1 MIVLPAI
8 DLKAGEVVRL
18 KQGDFER
25 KTVYSQNPL
34 EIAEDFAAQGAEWLH
49 LVDLDGA
56 SAGESK
62 NFNVIKKIAAETE
75 LKIQTGGGI
84 RKKEDVKHLLD
95 LGVKRAIIG
104 TLAVKDPE
112 TLSEIIEE
120 FGAESILV
128 SIDARDGKVATSGWL
143 EESEK
148 DMLDFAK
155 EMEAL
160 GVKYILYTDIGRDGM
175 LSGPDFAGLKKL
187 KKETDLKIIASG
199 GISSNQDLYNLAAA
213 DFYGAIT
220 GQAIYQGQVDIKEF
234 LSKLGDEVNA

>member
-34 EIAEDFAAQGAEWLH
+34 KIAEEFAAAGAEWLH

-62 NFNVIKKIAAETE
+62 NFNVIKKIAAETK

-84 RKKEDVKHLLD
+84 RKKEDVRRLLE

-104 TLAVKDPE
+104 TLAVKEPE
-112 TLSEIIEE
+112 LLAEIIDE
-120 FGAESILV
+120 FGPDSILV
-128 SIDARDGKVATSGWL
+128 SIDAREGKVATSGWL
-143 EESEK
+143 EASER
-148 DMLDFAK
+148 DILDFAK

-187 KKETDLKIIASG
+187 KAETNLNIIASG
-199 GISSNQDLYNLAAA
+199 GISSNQDLYDLAAD

-220 GQAIYQGQVDIKEF
+220 GQAIYQGKVNLKEVLKELGEVD
-234 LSKLGDEVNA
+234 A

>member
-34 EIAEDFAAQGAEWLH
+34 QIAEDFAAKGAEWLH

-84 RKKEDVKHLLD
+84 RKKEDVKRVLD

-104 TLAVKDPE
+104 TLAVKDPD
-112 TLSEIIEE
+112 TLAEILEE

-128 SIDARDGKVATSGWL
+128 SIDAREGKVATSGWL

-148 DMLDFAK
+148 DMLAFAK
-155 EMEAL
+155 EMAAL
-160 GVKYILYTDIGRDGM
+160 GVKYILYNDIGRDGM
-175 LSGPDFAGLKKL
+175 LSGPDIEGLKKL
-187 KKETDLKIIASG
+187 KEETDLKIIASG
-199 GISSNQDLYNLAAA
+199 GISSNQDLYDLAAA
-213 DFYGAIT
+213 NFYGAIT
-220 GQAIYQGQVDIKEF
+220 GQAIYQGKVDLEKV
-234 LSKLGDEVNA
+234 LTKLGEVDA

>member
-18 KQGDFER
+18 KQGDFDR
-25 KTVYSQNPL
+25 KTVYSQDPL
-34 EIAEDFAAQGAEWLH
+34 AVAEDFAAKGAEWLH

-62 NFNVIKKIAAETE
+62 NFNIIKKIAAETE

-84 RKKEDVKHLLD
+84 RKKEDVKRLLD

-112 TLSEIIEE
+112 LLAEIIEE
-120 FGAESILV
+120 FGAESVLV
-128 SIDARDGKVATSGWL
+128 SIDARAGKVATSGWL
-143 EESEK
+143 EASER
-148 DMLDFAK
+148 DMLDFAQ

-175 LSGPDFAGLKKL
+175 LSGPDFEGLKKL
-187 KKETDLKIIASG
+187 KAETGLKIVASG
-199 GISSNQDLYNLAAA
+199 GISSNQDLYDLAEAG
-213 DFYGAIT
+213 FYGAIT
-220 GQAIYQGQVDIKEF
+220 GQAIYQGQVDLEEVLK
-234 LSKLGDEVNA
+234 KLGDESA

>member
-34 EIAEDFAAQGAEWLH
+34 KIAEEFAAAGAEWLH

-62 NFNVIKKIAAETE
+62 NFNVIKKIAAETK

-84 RKKEDVKHLLD
+84 RKKEDVRRLLE

-104 TLAVKDPE
+104 TLAVKEPE
-112 TLSEIIEE
+112 LLAEIIDE
-120 FGAESILV
+120 FGADSILV
-128 SIDARDGKVATSGWL
+128 SIDAREGKVATSGWL
-143 EESEK
+143 EASER

-187 KKETDLKIIASG
+187 KAETNLKIIASG
-199 GISSNQDLYNLAAA
+199 GISSNQDLYDLAAD

-220 GQAIYQGQVDIKEF
+220 GQAIYQGKVNLKEVLKELGEVD
-234 LSKLGDEVNA
+234 A

>member
-34 EIAEDFAAQGAEWLH
+34 QIAEDFAAKGAEWLH

-84 RKKEDVKHLLD
+84 RKKEDVKRLLD

-104 TLAVKDPE
+104 TLAVKEPE
-112 TLSEIIEE
+112 TLSEILKE

-143 EESEK
+143 EESER

-160 GVKYILYTDIGRDGM
+160 GVRYILYTDIGRDGM

-187 KKETDLKIIASG
+187 KEETNLNIIASG
-199 GISSNQDLYNLAAA
+199 GISSNQDLYDLAAE
-213 DFYGAIT
+213 DYYGAIT
-220 GQAIYQGQVDIKEF
+220 GQAIYQAKVDLEEV
-234 LSKLGDEVNA
+234 LTELGEANA

>member
-8 DLKAGEVVRL
+8 DLKSGEVVRL

-34 EIAEDFAAQGAEWLH
+34 AVAEDLAAQGAEWLH

-56 SAGESK
+56 AAGESQ
-62 NFNVIKKIAAETE
+62 NYAVIKKIVAETE

-84 RKKEDVKHLLD
+84 RKKEDVRRLLD
-95 LGVKRAIIG
+95 LGVKRVIIG

-112 TLSEIIEE
+112 LLAELIEE

-128 SIDARDGKVATSGWL
+128 SIDAREGKVATSGWL
-143 EESEK
+143 EASER
-148 DMLDFAK
+148 DMLDFAR

-175 LSGPDFAGLKKL
+175 LSGPDFAGLRKL
-187 KKETDLKIIASG
+187 QSETELKIVASG
-199 GISSNQDLYNLAAA
+199 GISSNQDLYDLAAEN
-213 DFYGAIT
+213 FYGAIT
-220 GQAIYQGQVDIKEF
+220 GQAIYQGKVDLKKVLAE
-234 LSKLGDEVNA
+234 LGEKNA

>member
-1 MIVLPAI
+1 MLVLPAI

-34 EIAEDFAAQGAEWLH
+34 EVAEDFAAKGAEWLH

-84 RKKEDVKHLLD
+84 RKKEDVKRLLD

-112 TLSEIIEE
+112 TLAEILTE
-120 FGAESILV
+120 FGSESILV

-143 EESEK
+143 EASER

-187 KKETDLKIIASG
+187 KSATELNIIASG
-199 GISSNQDLYNLAAA
+199 GISSNQDLYDLAAA

-220 GQAIYQGQVDIKEF
+220 GQAIYQGKVDLKEV
-234 LSKLGDEVNA
+234 LKKLGENNA

>member
-34 EIAEDFAAQGAEWLH
+34 EIAEDFAAKGAEWLH

-56 SAGESK
+56 SAGKSK

-84 RKKEDVKHLLD
+84 RKKEDVKRLLD

-104 TLAVKDPE
+104 TMAVKDPD
-112 TLSEIIEE
+112 TLAEILEE

-143 EESEK
+143 EESER

-155 EMEAL
+155 EMESL
-160 GVKYILYTDIGRDGM
+160 GIKYILYTDIGRDGM
-175 LSGPDFAGLKKL
+175 LSGPDFKGLKKL
-187 KKETDLKIIASG
+187 QEETNLNIIASG
-199 GISSNQDLYNLAAA
+199 GISSNQDLYDLAAE

-220 GQAIYQGQVDIKEF
+220 GQAIYQGKVDLKQV
-234 LSKLGDEVNA
+234 LTKLGEDNA

>member
-18 KQGDFER
+18 EQGNFDR

-34 EIAEDFAAQGAEWLH
+34 AVAQKFEAEGAEWLH

-75 LKIQTGGGI
+75 LRIQTGGGI
-84 RKKEDVKHLLD
+84 RKREDVKRLLD
-95 LGVKRAIIG
+95 LGVERAIIG
-104 TLAVKDPE
+104 TLAVKEPE
-112 TLSEIIEE
+112 TLAEIIEE
-120 FGAESILV
+120 FGTESILV

-143 EESEK
+143 EASER

-160 GVKYILYTDIGRDGM
+160 GVRYILYTDIGRDGM

-187 KKETDLKIIASG
+187 KQVTELKIIASG
-199 GISSNQDLYNLAAA
+199 GISSNQDLYDLAAE

-220 GQAIYQGQVDIKEF
+220 GQAIYQKKVDLEEV
-234 LSKLGDEVNA
+234 LTKLGEANA

>member
-1 MIVLPAI
+1 MLVLPAI

-34 EIAEDFAAQGAEWLH
+34 EVAEDFAAKGAEWLH

-56 SAGESK
+56 SGGESK

-84 RKKEDVKHLLD
+84 RKKEDVKRLLD

-112 TLSEIIEE
+112 TLSEILTE

-143 EESEK
+143 EASER

-155 EMEAL
+155 EMGAL

-187 KKETDLKIIASG
+187 KSATELNIIASG
-199 GISSNQDLYNLAAA
+199 GISSNQDLYDLAAA

-220 GQAIYQGQVDIKEF
+220 GQAIYQGKVDLKEV
-234 LSKLGDEVNA
+234 LKKLGENNA

>member
-18 KQGDFER
+18 KQGDFDR

-34 EIAEDFAAQGAEWLH
+34 QIAEDFAAKGAEWLH

-56 SAGESK
+56 SAGKSK

-84 RKKEDVKHLLD
+84 RKKEDVKRLLD

-104 TLAVKDPE
+104 TLAVKDPD

-128 SIDARDGKVATSGWL
+128 SIDARAGKVATSGWL
-143 EESEK
+143 EASEK
-148 DMLDFAK
+148 DMLAFAK

-160 GVKYILYTDIGRDGM
+160 GVRYILYTDIGRDGM
-175 LSGPDFAGLKKL
+175 LSGPDFVGLKKL
-187 KKETDLKIIASG
+187 KEETDLNIIASG
-199 GISSNQDLYNLAAA
+199 GISSNQDLYDLAAA

-220 GQAIYQGQVDIKEF
+220 GQAIYQNKVDLEEV
-234 LSKLGDEVNA
+234 LTKLGEKNA

>member
-34 EIAEDFAAQGAEWLH
+34 QIAEDFAAKGAEWLH

-84 RKKEDVKHLLD
+84 RKREDVKRLLD
-95 LGVKRAIIG
+95 LGVQRVIIG
-104 TLAVKDPE
+104 TLAVKEPE
-112 TLSEIIEE
+112 TLAEFLGE

-128 SIDARDGKVATSGWL
+128 SIDAREGKVATSGWL

-148 DMLDFAK
+148 DMLAFAK
-155 EMEAL
+155 EMAAL

-175 LSGPDFAGLKKL
+175 LSGPDFEGLKKL
-187 KKETDLKIIASG
+187 KEETDLKIIASG
-199 GISSNQDLYNLAAA
+199 GISSNQDLYDLAAA
-213 DFYGAIT
+213 NFYGAIT
-220 GQAIYQGQVDIKEF
+220 GQAIYQGKVDLEKV
-234 LSKLGDEVNA
+234 LTKLGEVDA

>member
-18 KQGDFER
+18 KQGDFDR

-34 EIAEDFAAQGAEWLH
+34 KIAESFSAKGAEWLH

-56 SAGESK
+56 SAGKSK
-62 NFNVIKKIAAETE
+62 NFNVIKKIAAKTD

-84 RKKEDVKHLLD
+84 RKIEDVKRLLE

-104 TLAVKDPE
+104 TLAVKNPDV
-112 TLSEIIEE
+112 LADIIEE
-120 FGAESILV
+120 FGRESILV

-148 DMLDFAK
+148 DMLDFAR
-155 EMEAL
+155 EMETL

-175 LSGPDFAGLKKL
+175 LSGPDFSGLKKL
-187 KKETDLKIIASG
+187 KKQTDLNIIASG
-199 GISSNQDLYNLAAA
+199 GISSNQDLYDLAAEG
-213 DFYGAIT
+213 FYGAIT
-220 GQAIYQGQVDIKEF
+220 GQAIYQNKIDLEKVLK
-234 LSKLGDEVNA
+234 KLGEVNA

>member
-34 EIAEDFAAQGAEWLH
+34 KIAKDFAAKGADWLH

-84 RKKEDVKHLLD
+84 RKKEDVRRLLE

-104 TLAVKDPE
+104 TLAVKEPK
-112 TLSEIIEE
+112 LLAEIIDE
-120 FGAESILV
+120 FGPESILV
-128 SIDARDGKVATSGWL
+128 SIDAREGKVATSGWL
-143 EESEK
+143 EASER
-148 DMLDFAK
+148 DMLDFAR

-175 LSGPDFAGLKKL
+175 LSGPDFTGLKKL
-187 KKETDLKIIASG
+187 KSATNLKIIASG
-199 GISSNQDLYNLAAA
+199 GISSNQDLYDLAAA
-213 DFYGAIT
+213 GFYGAIT
-220 GQAIYQGQVDIKEF
+220 GQAIYQGKVDLNEVLKE
-234 LSKLGDEVNA
+234 LGELDA

>member
-18 KQGDFER
+18 KQGDFAR
-25 KTVYSQNPL
+25 KTVYSQDPL
-34 EIAEDFAAQGAEWLH
+34 AVAKDFAAKGAEWLH

-62 NFNVIKKIAAETE
+62 NFNVIQKIATETE

-84 RKKEDVKHLLD
+84 RKKEDVKRLLD
-95 LGVKRAIIG
+95 LGVNRVIIG
-104 TLAVKDPE
+104 TLAVKDPN

-120 FGAESILV
+120 FGSESILV

-148 DMLDFAK
+148 DMLDFAE

-160 GVKYILYTDIGRDGM
+160 GVRYILYTDIGRDGM

-187 KKETDLKIIASG
+187 KAETGLKIIASG
-199 GISSNQDLYNLAAA
+199 GISSNQDLYDLAA
-213 DFYGAIT
+213 DGFYGAIT
-220 GQAIYQGQVDIKEF
+220 GQAIYQAKVDLKEV
-234 LSKLGDEVNA
+234 LTKLGEVNA

>member
-18 KQGDFER
+18 RQGDFER
-25 KTVYSQNPL
+25 KTVYSQHPL
-34 EIAEDFAAQGAEWLH
+34 KIAEDFATKGAEWLH

-62 NFNVIKKIAAETE
+62 NFSVIKKIAEKTD

-84 RKKEDVKHLLD
+84 RKKEDVKLLLG

-104 TLAVKDPE
+104 TLAVKDPD
-112 TLSEIIEE
+112 TLKEIITE

-155 EMEAL
+155 EMESL

-175 LSGPDFAGLKKL
+175 LSGPDFSGLKKL
-187 KKETDLKIIASG
+187 KEKTDLKIIASG
-199 GISSNQDLYNLAAA
+199 GISSNQDLYDLAS
-213 DFYGAIT
+213 DNFYGAIT
-220 GQAIYQGQVDIKEF
+220 GQAIYQGKVDLEKVLTE
-234 LSKLGDEVNA
+234 LGEANA

>member
-8 DLKAGEVVRL
+8 DLKSGEVVRL

-25 KTVYSQNPL
+25 KTVYSQDPL
-34 EIAEDFAAQGAEWLH
+34 AVAEDFAAKGAEWLH

-56 SAGESK
+56 AVGESQ
-62 NFNVIKKIAAETE
+62 NYAVIKKIAAATD

-84 RKKEDVKHLLD
+84 RKKEDVKRLLD
-95 LGVKRAIIG
+95 IGVKRAIIG

-112 TLSEIIEE
+112 LLAAMIRK

-143 EESEK
+143 EASK
-148 DMLDFAK
+148 KNMLDFAR

-160 GVKYILYTDIGRDGM
+160 GVKYILYTDISRDGM
-175 LSGPDFAGLKKL
+175 LKGPDFTGLRKL
-187 KKETDLKIIASG
+187 KAETELKIIASG
-199 GISSNQDLYNLAAA
+199 GISSNQDLYDLAAE

-220 GQAIYQGQVDIKEF
+220 GQAIYQAKVDLEEVLK
-234 LSKLGDEVNA
+234 KLGENNA

>member
-18 KQGDFER
+18 KQGDFAR
-25 KTVYSQNPL
+25 KTVYSQDPL
-34 EIAEDFAAQGAEWLH
+34 AVAKDFAAKGAEWLH

-62 NFNVIKKIAAETE
+62 NFNVIQKIATETE

-84 RKKEDVKHLLD
+84 RKKEDVKRLLD
-95 LGVKRAIIG
+95 LGVNRVIIG
-104 TLAVKDPE
+104 TLAVKDPN

-148 DMLDFAK
+148 DMLDFAE

-160 GVKYILYTDIGRDGM
+160 GVRYILYTDIGRDGM

-187 KKETDLKIIASG
+187 KAETGLKIIASG
-199 GISSNQDLYNLAAA
+199 GISSNQDLYDLAA
-213 DFYGAIT
+213 DGFYGAIT
-220 GQAIYQGQVDIKEF
+220 GQAIYQAKVDLKEV
-234 LSKLGDEVNA
+234 LTKLGEVNA

>member
-25 KTVYSQNPL
+25 KTVYSQHPL
-34 EIAEDFAAQGAEWLH
+34 QIAENFAAKGAEWLH

-56 SAGESK
+56 SAGKSK
-62 NFNVIKKIAAETE
+62 NFNVTKKIAAETE

-84 RKKEDVKHLLD
+84 RQREDVKRLLD

-104 TLAVKDPE
+104 TLAVKEPE
-112 TLSEIIEE
+112 ILAELIEE

-143 EESEK
+143 EASER

-155 EMEAL
+155 EMETL
-160 GVKYILYTDIGRDGM
+160 GVRYILYTDIGRDGM

-187 KKETDLKIIASG
+187 KEETNLNIIASG
-199 GISSNQDLYNLAAA
+199 GISSNQDLYDLAAE

-220 GQAIYQGQVDIKEF
+220 GQAIYQKKVDLEEV
-234 LSKLGDEVNA
+234 LTKLGEANA

>member
-8 DLKAGEVVRL
+8 DLKSGEVVRL

-25 KTVYSQNPL
+25 ETVYSQDPL
-34 EIAEDFAAQGAEWLH
+34 AVAEDFAAKGAEWLH

-56 SAGESK
+56 AVGESQ
-62 NFNVIKKIAAETE
+62 NYAVIKKIAAATD

-84 RKKEDVKHLLD
+84 RKKEDVKRLLD
-95 LGVKRAIIG
+95 IGVKRAIIG

-112 TLSEIIEE
+112 LLAAMIRK

-143 EESEK
+143 EASEK
-148 DMLDFAK
+148 NMLDFAR

-160 GVKYILYTDIGRDGM
+160 GVKYILYTDISRDGM
-175 LSGPDFAGLKKL
+175 LKGPDFTGLRKL
-187 KKETDLKIIASG
+187 KAETELKIIASG
-199 GISSNQDLYNLAAA
+199 GISSNQDLYDLAAE

-220 GQAIYQGQVDIKEF
+220 GQAIYQAKVDLEEVLK
-234 LSKLGDEVNA
+234 KLGENNA

>member
-8 DLKAGEVVRL
+8 DLKSGEVVRL

-25 KTVYSQNPL
+25 KTVYSQDPL
-34 EIAEDFAAQGAEWLH
+34 AVAEDFAAKGAEWLH

-56 SAGESK
+56 AAGESQ
-62 NFNVIKKIAAETE
+62 NYAVIKKIAAAAD

-84 RKKEDVKHLLD
+84 RTKEDVKRLLD
-95 LGVKRAIIG
+95 IGVKRAIIG
-104 TLAVKDPE
+104 TLAVKNPE
-112 TLSEIIEE
+112 LLADIIRE

-143 EESEK
+143 EASEK
-148 DMLDFAK
+148 NMLDFAR

-175 LSGPDFAGLKKL
+175 LNGPDFAGLRKL
-187 KKETDLKIIASG
+187 KAETGLKIIASG
-199 GISSNQDLYNLAAA
+199 GISSNQDLYDLAAE

-220 GQAIYQGQVDIKEF
+220 GQAIYQEKVDLEEVLK
-234 LSKLGDEVNA
+234 KLGENNA

>member
-8 DLKAGEVVRL
+8 DLKAAEVVRL

-34 EIAEDFAAQGAEWLH
+34 AVAREFAAKGAKWLH

-56 SAGESK
+56 SQGVSQNLA
-62 NFNVIKKIAAETE
+62 VIKKIAAETE

-84 RKKEDVKHLLD
+84 RKKEDVKRLLN
-95 LGVKRAIIG
+95 LGVKRVIIG
-104 TLAVKDPE
+104 TLAVKNPE
-112 TLSEIIEE
+112 LLAEIIEE
-120 FGAESILV
+120 FGAASILV

-143 EESEK
+143 EASEK

-155 EMEAL
+155 EMEKL

-175 LSGPDFAGLKKL
+175 LSGPDFKGLKKL
-187 KKETDLKIIASG
+187 QTETDLNIIASG
-199 GISSNQDLYNLAAA
+199 GISCNQDLYDLAAEN
-213 DFYGAIT
+213 FYGAIT
-220 GQAIYQGQVDIKEF
+220 GQAIYQGKVDLKEV
-234 LSKLGDEVNA
+234 LAKLGEKDA

>member
-8 DLKAGEVVRL
+8 DLKSGEVVRL

-25 KTVYSQNPL
+25 KTVYSQDPL
-34 EIAEDFAAQGAEWLH
+34 AVAEDFAAKGAEWLH

-56 SAGESK
+56 AVGESQ
-62 NFNVIKKIAAETE
+62 NYAVIKKIAAATD

-84 RKKEDVKHLLD
+84 RKKEDVKRLLD
-95 LGVKRAIIG
+95 IGVKRAIIG

-112 TLSEIIEE
+112 LLAAMIRK

-143 EESEK
+143 EASEK
-148 DMLDFAK
+148 NMLDFAR

-160 GVKYILYTDIGRDGM
+160 GVKYILYTDISRDGM
-175 LSGPDFAGLKKL
+175 LKGPDFTGLRKL
-187 KKETDLKIIASG
+187 KAETELKIIASG
-199 GISSNQDLYNLAAA
+199 GISSNQDLYDLAAE

-220 GQAIYQGQVDIKEF
+220 GQAIYQAKVDLEEVLK
-234 LSKLGDEVNA
+234 KLGENNA